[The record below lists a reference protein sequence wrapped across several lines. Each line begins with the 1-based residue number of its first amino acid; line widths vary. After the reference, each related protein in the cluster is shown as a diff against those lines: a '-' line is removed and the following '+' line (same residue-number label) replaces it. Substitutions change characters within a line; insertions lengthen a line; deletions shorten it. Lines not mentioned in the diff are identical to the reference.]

1 MPAMMRVDV
10 GPEVRLPGFRLAM
23 SAFAAVVMVGAAGW
37 VAVLMFA
44 PLPKGPWASAV
55 WAGVGAVAVAKVA
68 GLLAMR
74 PWAAR
79 RLGKWPF
86 VWLVG
91 RGVSFIGVL
100 LLAVL
105 IYSATQPRPLAFGLA
120 IAAGYFAA
128 LLAEVAV
135 YAAHVRSVTGAR
147 APTAVEST

>member
-1 MPAMMRVDV
+1 MAT
-10 GPEVRLPGFRLAM
+10 AA
-23 SAFAAVVMVGAAGW
+23 SAGAVMVGAAGW

-44 PLPKGPWASAV
+44 PLPKGPWAAAV
-55 WAGVGAVAVAKVA
+55 WWGIGAVVVAKVV

-74 PWAAR
+74 PWSPR
-79 RLGKWPF
+79 RVGKWPF

-91 RGVSFIGVL
+91 RGVSFAFVL
-100 LLAVL
+100 ILAVL

-135 YAAHVRSVTGAR
+135 YAAHVRSVTGEGAD
-147 APTAVEST
+147 AVECE